1 MMVNAPYRVNFGLWQ
16 VFMYK
21 EAWSFV
27 DSGNALCIGL
37 LFLIVK
43 LKQVNASRQM
53 QAMIHVLLGR
63 YKFGIRVRLS
73 FYGGK

>member
-21 EAWSFV
+21 EALSFV
-27 DSGNALCIGL
+27 DGGSAPFIGL

-43 LKQVNASRQM
+43 LKQVNASNDSCIIG
-53 QAMIHVLLGR
+53 ALH
-63 YKFGIRVRLS
+63 
-73 FYGGK
+73 